1 MPNLPFHID
10 IAINLATKPHSSI
23 GKVLLPKLVFGSTCP
38 DIKAIIKYTRKQT
51 HFSELNV
58 EYVGQG
64 VEHLFKQ
71 HPNLLQQ
78 AKINL
83 NLKSFLIGYISHIIS
98 DEIWITEMY
107 FRIFNRNDSNNENNM
122 KMNIMD
128 RAIQLDMDQKIFN
141 QLKKNKIPQ
150 ILKNTHEQLEL
161 PFLTNKDLHE
171 WELWLSQ
178 FLTNPF
184 SWDRLF
190 FFVKRMYSK
199 STEEKKANEFVENLL
214 ANKKKFKVDLKKI
227 IPDNKIRT
235 YKNNVI
241 KKSIEITERYLNA
254 N

>member
-51 HFSELNV
+51 HFSDLNV

-71 HPNLLQQ
+71 HPNLPQQ
-78 AKINL
+78 AKNNL
-83 NLKSFLIGYISHIIS
+83 NLKSFLIGYISHIIA
-98 DEIWITEMY
+98 DEIWITEIY
-107 FRIFNRNDSNNENNM
+107 LKTFKNNDANNENKM

-161 PFLTNKDLHE
+161 PFLTNKDLYE

-199 STEEKKANEFVENLL
+199 SAEEKKANEFVENLL
-214 ANKKKFKVDLKKI
+214 SNKKKLTVNLKKT
-227 IPDNKIRT
+227 IPDNKIRS

-241 KKSIEITERYLNA
+241 KRTIEITERYLNA